1 MSVLLWPGTNLFVD
15 RDENLLLAAQ
25 PRCEEGID
33 WTSRAWTSETR
44 RKMYCTRTFGNEQLG
59 KQCSSLTSTIA
70 REISN
75 WAVRVAEFRT
85 WSGGR
90 LARKLEVW
98 DWCLFS
104 PHWDQYMVFL
114 GNGIV
119 NEFCGIS
126 FVAMSISVLLYPLN
140 LGVDRVWEQ
149 VSHLVWSNV
158 CLVHPSTVFSPCLWQ
173 LWSMFI
179 WKCLGRLLYLETP
192 EGSRILLGCKFLSWL
207 SRVRGVCEWIC
218 SVAQQHLMQSG
229 TF

>member
-1 MSVLLWPGTNLFVD
+1 MMKRCYFIREVHWISEQPAILAMESAFAGAFYRCLSCYDQVPTFLWIGM
-15 RDENLLLAAQ
+15 RNLLLAAQ

-44 RKMYCTRTFGNEQLG
+44 KKMYCTRTFGNEHLG
-59 KQCSSLTSTIA
+59 KQCSSLTSTIV

-75 WAVRVAEFRT
+75 QAVHVAQFRT

-119 NEFCGIS
+119 NEFCRK
-126 FVAMSISVLLYPLN
+126 LL
-140 LGVDRVWEQ
+140 
-149 VSHLVWSNV
+149 
-158 CLVHPSTVFSPCLWQ
+158 
-173 LWSMFI
+173 
-179 WKCLGRLLYLETP
+179 
-192 EGSRILLGCKFLSWL
+192 
-207 SRVRGVCEWIC
+207 
-218 SVAQQHLMQSG
+218 
-229 TF
+229 